1 MKTVLRNSFTVLLLA
16 IGLVAFADNAKL
28 DIQPGETIRTLLERH
43 VSRTVT
49 VKLRSGEEVGGTVT
63 RLGNGVVHLAKVSG
77 RDYYD
82 AIIALDAIAAV
93 FVRTRG
99 P

>member
-1 MKTVLRNSFTVLLLA
+1 MKTVLRNSFAVLLFA
-16 IGLVAFADNAKL
+16 FSLVTFADNTKL

-49 VKLRSGEEVGGTVT
+49 IKLRSGEEVGGTVT
-63 RLGNGVVHLAKVSG
+63 RLGNGVVHLAKVAG

-82 AIIALDAIAAV
+82 AVISLDAIAAV